1 MITYVNTVL
10 VGTGVGTI
18 ASAFNSATAGQ
29 YIVVDEDGNVL
40 DAAGAAD
47 AKAIKVGLVTNKQA
61 KIKGSQKTPIVK
73 WSNIIKKDDIKS
85 YNFETY
91 KADSEDTVTIDFT
104 KATNNAQTELAEGAK
119 RVIVKLTFK
128 DLPTRYRKWTESYEY
143 VTANGDTPAD
153 IADAFVTIINDKN
166 EKRARVEASANAG
179 VLTLVALPYDDD
191 DMVDSISW
199 ANKVRFSANVWYT
212 DPMAAGFAS
221 KNKYAI

>member
-29 YIVVDEDGNVL
+29 YIVVDEEGNVL
-40 DAAGAAD
+40 DATSAAD

-61 KIKGSQKTPIVK
+61 KIKGSQTTPIVK

-91 KADSEDTVTIDFT
+91 EADSEDTVTIDFT
-104 KATNNAQTELAEGAK
+104 KATDNAKAELAEGAK

-191 DMVDSISW
+191 DMVDYGGYS
-199 ANKVRFSANVWYT
+199 F
-212 DPMAAGFAS
+212 
-221 KNKYAI
+221 